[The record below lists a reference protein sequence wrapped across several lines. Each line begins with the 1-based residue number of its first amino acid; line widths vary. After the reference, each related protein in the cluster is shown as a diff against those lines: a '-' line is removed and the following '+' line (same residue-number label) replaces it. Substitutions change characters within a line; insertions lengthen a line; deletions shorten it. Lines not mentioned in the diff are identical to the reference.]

1 MENPIKTKEKGLINM
16 NEDLLEIL
24 KALTSKIEQLEKAVY
39 NDDNL
44 LMKSG
49 YVVVESPSPGM
60 NIEKSAGVPDVANME
75 WSEIHSVV
83 KKLSGE

>member
-1 MENPIKTKEKGLINM
+1 M

-24 KALTSKIEQLEKAVY
+24 KALTSKIEQLERAVY

-49 YVVVESPSPGM
+49 YVVVDSPTPSM
-60 NIEKSAGVPDVANME
+60 NIQKSSAGIGDVSNME
-75 WSEIHSVV
+75 WSEIHEVV
-83 KKLSGE
+83 KKLAGE

>member
-1 MENPIKTKEKGLINM
+1 M

-49 YVVVESPSPGM
+49 YVVVDSPTPSM
-60 NIEKSAGVPDVANME
+60 NVQKSSGVGDISNME
-75 WSEIHSVV
+75 WSEIHDVV

>member
-1 MENPIKTKEKGLINM
+1 M

-49 YVVVESPSPGM
+49 YVVVDSPTPSM
-60 NIEKSAGVPDVANME
+60 NIQKSSSGIGDVSSME
-75 WSEIHSVV
+75 WSEIHDVV

>member
-1 MENPIKTKEKGLINM
+1 M

-49 YVVVESPSPGM
+49 YVVVDSPTPSM
-60 NIEKSAGVPDVANME
+60 NIQKSSSDVGDVANME
-75 WSEIHSVV
+75 WSEIHDIV

>member
-1 MENPIKTKEKGLINM
+1 M

-49 YVVVESPSPGM
+49 YVVVDSPTPSM
-60 NIEKSAGVPDVANME
+60 NIQKSSASVGDVSNME
-75 WSEIHSVV
+75 WSEIHEVV
-83 KKLSGE
+83 KKLAGE

>member
-1 MENPIKTKEKGLINM
+1 M
-16 NEDLLEIL
+16 NEDVLEIL
-24 KALTSKIEQLEKAVY
+24 KALTAKIEMLEKAVY

-49 YVVVESPSPGM
+49 LVVVESPTPSM
-60 NIEKSAGVPDVANME
+60 NVQKSSGVPDVANME
-75 WSEIHSVV
+75 WSEIHDVV

>member
-1 MENPIKTKEKGLINM
+1 M

-49 YVVVESPSPGM
+49 YVVVDSPTPSM
-60 NIEKSAGVPDVANME
+60 NIQKSSSGIGDVSNME
-75 WSEIHSVV
+75 WSEIHNVV

>member
-1 MENPIKTKEKGLINM
+1 M

-49 YVVVESPSPGM
+49 YIVVDSPAPSM
-60 NIEKSAGVPDVANME
+60 NIQKSSSDVGDVANME
-75 WSEIHSVV
+75 WSEIHDIV

>member
-1 MENPIKTKEKGLINM
+1 M

-49 YVVVESPSPGM
+49 YVVVDSPTPSM
-60 NIEKSAGVPDVANME
+60 NIQKSSSGIGDVSNME
-75 WSEIHSVV
+75 WSEIHDVV

>member
-1 MENPIKTKEKGLINM
+1 M
-16 NEDLLEIL
+16 
-24 KALTSKIEQLEKAVY
+24 LEKAVY

-49 YVVVESPSPGM
+49 LVVVESPTPSM
-60 NIEKSAGVPDVANME
+60 NVQKSSGVPDVANME
-75 WSEIHSVV
+75 WSEIHDVV

>member
-1 MENPIKTKEKGLINM
+1 M

-49 YVVVESPSPGM
+49 YVVVDSPTPSM
-60 NIEKSAGVPDVANME
+60 NIQKSSSGVGDVANME
-75 WSEIHSVV
+75 WSEIHDVV
-83 KKLSGE
+83 KKLAGE

>member
-1 MENPIKTKEKGLINM
+1 M

-49 YVVVESPSPGM
+49 YVVVDSPTPSM
-60 NIEKSAGVPDVANME
+60 NIQKSSSAIGDVSNME
-75 WSEIHSVV
+75 WSEIHDVV
-83 KKLSGE
+83 KKLAGE